1 MSRNIELRSLLDKYE
16 KEGII
21 NNKLNERNK
30 NVDIFRDNIQN
41 NIARDADLND
51 SHLTNERGS
60 RLVESKIIFHKYWV
74 KQLYLAHKILIPIL
88 IFIVLFMLFFKMANL

>member
-30 NVDIFRDNIQN
+30 NVDIFRDNIHFLNFSTINDLIEKIYSVKSSINFSSYQD
-41 NIARDADLND
+41 IADNGRECVEKYHTWKNRVSIFND
-51 SHLTNERGS
+51 EL
-60 RLVESKIIFHKYWV
+60 SK
-74 KQLYLAHKILIPIL
+74 L
-88 IFIVLFMLFFKMANL
+88 

>member
-1 MSRNIELRSLLDKYE
+1 MSKNIELRKLLDKYE

-21 NNKLNERNK
+21 YNKLTDREK
-30 NVDIFRDNIQN
+30 NVDDFKNNIQK

-74 KQLYLAHKILIPIL
+74 KQMYLAHKILIPIL
-88 IFIVLFMLFFKMANL
+88 IFIVLFILFFKMAN

>member
-1 MSRNIELRSLLDKYE
+1 MSKNIELRKLLDKCE

-21 NNKLNERNK
+21 NNKLTDREK
-30 NVDIFRDNIQN
+30 NVDDFKNNIQK
-41 NIARDADLND
+41 NIARDTDLND

-74 KQLYLAHKILIPIL
+74 KQMYLAHKILIPIL
-88 IFIVLFMLFFKMANL
+88 IFIVLFMLFFKMAN

>member
-1 MSRNIELRSLLDKYE
+1 MSRNIEIRKLLDKYE

-21 NNKLNERNK
+21 YNKLNEREKKVDDFRNNIQKK
-30 NVDIFRDNIQN
+30 NVDNV
-41 NIARDADLND
+41 DLNNN
-51 SHLTNERGS
+51 HLTNERGS

-74 KQLYLAHKILIPIL
+74 KQMYLAHKILIPIL

>member
-30 NVDIFRDNIQN
+30 NVDDFKNNIQN
-41 NIARDADLND
+41 NISEDADLND

-60 RLVESKIIFHKYWV
+60 KLIESKIIFHKYWV
-74 KQLYLAHKILIPIL
+74 KQMYLAHKILIPIL